1 MFSTVDKD
9 VARLLSSVPP
19 KAMFNIYGRTKN
31 LKMKYIIL
39 KWFYVRPYATY
50 ANSAALKYV
59 LNSETFTGK
68 HIRDF
73 FLLFSTGLLRKILK
87 LLGKL
92 TTHTVR
98 SFRNKMSLHRPCIY
112 DLLRLQGIA
121 TFPPGFFFK
130 RKSDLI
136 SHKKQSTKITK
147 KI

>member
-19 KAMFNIYGRTKN
+19 KAMFNIHGRTKN

-73 FLLFSTGLLRKILK
+73 FVIF
-87 LLGKL
+87 
-92 TTHTVR
+92 HR
-98 SFRNKMSLHRPCIY
+98 SFEK
-112 DLLRLQGIA
+112 D
-121 TFPPGFFFK
+121 
-130 RKSDLI
+130 
-136 SHKKQSTKITK
+136 TKI
-147 KI
+147 IGEINDSYCEIF